1 MPNGKF
7 LVDKYKVPE
16 STVIPFSDPDPFQE
30 FTYPTALLAKRAI
43 AEYLAQPL
51 AKLSAEQRA
60 FIDALLAETLN
71 KKAQA

>member
-1 MPNGKF
+1 
-7 LVDKYKVPE
+7 
-16 STVIPFSDPDPFQE
+16 
-30 FTYPTALLAKRAI
+30 LAKRAI

-71 KKAQA
+71 KKALMERVRQYFQQPKGGEQHAH